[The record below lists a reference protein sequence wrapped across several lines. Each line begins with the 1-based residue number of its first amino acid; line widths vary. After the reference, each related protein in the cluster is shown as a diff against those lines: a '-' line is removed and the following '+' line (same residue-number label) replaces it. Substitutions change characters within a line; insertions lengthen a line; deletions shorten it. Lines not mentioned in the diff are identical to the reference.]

1 MAGFIKIKMVNGTLW
16 SIYRFLH
23 CISVGPTIG
32 IIDTQKVLFMKMSNK
47 KVLKTFIPY
56 LWDKDNFKLR
66 AFLIIALLG
75 LLISKFTSILV
86 PLLLKSTIDALSI
99 DVGVQ
104 AIPIALIIAYGMAR
118 LSTQFFSD
126 VKDGLFSYVE
136 HNAIKN
142 VAMNVFK
149 HLFDLSLKFHLDRKT
164 GGLSRAIERGTLSI
178 ERFLRF
184 SVFIIVPTLLE
195 IVLVACVLFA
205 IYGWVY
211 ATIILVTLGSYLW
224 FTLAITNWRL
234 GFIRKMNQVS
244 TDAASRSVDSLIN
257 YETVKYF
264 GNEEHEYKHYEAI
277 ETDYA
282 QAAIQSKKSL
292 AYLNIGQS
300 VIISTGLI
308 ALMALA
314 AYEVSQGTL
323 TVGDFVLVNAY
334 LIQLYLPLGNFG
346 FAYRETKLA
355 LVNMEEMFTLLQVQE
370 EVKDSPN
377 APNLIIKEG
386 SVSFKNVSFNYN
398 EDRHILQN
406 ITFDIP
412 AGETLAIVGESGAG
426 KTTLSRLLFRFYD
439 VTSGEIL
446 IDGENISH
454 VTQKSLR
461 EAIGIVPQDTVLFN
475 NSIKYNISYGNP
487 NAPFEDIQRAAKNAK
502 IHDFIMSLPKQYDT
516 PVGERGLKLSGGE
529 KQRVAIARTILKRP
543 PIFLF
548 DEATSALDTHTEKA
562 IQNRLKEIS
571 KGFTTLIIAH
581 RLSTIT
587 HAHKIIVL
595 KDGKIAERGTHNEL
609 IARKGLYR
617 VMWEKQQHEE
627 AEHPKQVFLEG
638 WIDPD
643 K

>member
-1 MAGFIKIKMVNGTLW
+1 MNMN
-16 SIYRFLH
+16 S
-23 CISVGPTIG
+23 
-32 IIDTQKVLFMKMSNK
+32 K

-56 LWDKDNFKLR
+56 LWDKKNTKLR
-66 AFLIIALLG
+66 IFLIISLLG

-86 PLLLKSTIDALSI
+86 PIILKSTIDALSI
-99 DVGVQ
+99 DDLGLK
-104 AIPIALIIAYGMAR
+104 AIPVALIIAYGMAR

-126 VKDGLFSYVE
+126 VKDGLFSHVE

-142 VAMNVFK
+142 VAIKVFK

-195 IVLVACVLFA
+195 IILVACVLFF

-234 GFIRKMNQVS
+234 SFIRKMNQVS
-244 TDAASRSVDSLIN
+244 TDAASRSVDCLIN

-264 GNEEHEYKHYEAI
+264 GNEEHEYRHYEKI
-277 ETDYA
+277 ENEYA
-282 QAAIQSKKSL
+282 EAAIRSKKSL

-300 VIISTGLI
+300 LIISTGLI
-308 ALMALA
+308 ALMVLA
-314 AYEVSQGTL
+314 AYEVSSGKL

-355 LVNMEEMFTLLQVQE
+355 LVNMEEMFALLHEEQ
-370 EVKDSPN
+370 EVKDIPN
-377 APNLIIKEG
+377 ATNLIIKEG
-386 SVSFKNVSFNYN
+386 SVSFKDVSFSYN
-398 EDRHILQN
+398 KDRHILQN
-406 ITFDIP
+406 ISFDIP

-426 KTTLSRLLFRFYD
+426 KSTLSRLLFRFYD

-446 IDGENISH
+446 IDGKNISH

-475 NSIKYNISYGNP
+475 NSIKYNIAYGHP
-487 NAPFEDIQRAAKNAK
+487 NAPFEDVQRAAKNAK
-502 IHDFIMSLPKQYDT
+502 IHDFIMGLPKQYDT

-595 KDGKIAERGTHNEL
+595 KDGKIAESGTHNEL
-609 IARKGLYR
+609 IARKGLYK

-627 AEHPKQVFLEG
+627 ADIAKT
-638 WIDPD
+638 
-643 K
+643 

>member
-1 MAGFIKIKMVNGTLW
+1 MNMSTKKI
-16 SIYRFLH
+16 
-23 CISVGPTIG
+23 
-32 IIDTQKVLFMKMSNK
+32 
-47 KVLKTFIPY
+47 LKTFIPY
-56 LWDKDNFKLR
+56 LWDKENVRFR
-66 AFLIIALLG
+66 AFLIISLLG

-86 PLLLKSTIDALSI
+86 PLLLKSTIDELSV
-99 DVGVQ
+99 DVGVE
-104 AIPIALIIAYGMAR
+104 AIPIAMIIAYGLAR

-126 VKDGLFSYVE
+126 IKDGLFSYVE

-142 VAMNVFK
+142 VAMKVFK

-164 GGLSRAIERGTLSI
+164 GGLSRSIERGTLSI

-184 SVFIIVPTLLE
+184 SVFTIIPTLLE

-205 IYGWVY
+205 IYGWEY
-211 ATIILVTLGSYLW
+211 AVIILVTLGSYLW

-234 GFIRKMNQVS
+234 SFIRKMNNVS
-244 TDAASRSVDSLIN
+244 TEAASQSVDSLIN

-264 GNEEHEYKHYEAI
+264 GNEEHEYKHYEKI
-277 ETDYA
+277 EGDYA
-282 QAAIQSKKSL
+282 NAAIQSKKSL

-300 VIISTGLI
+300 FIISSGLI

-314 AYEVSQGTL
+314 AYEVSLGTL

-355 LVNMEEMFTLLQVQE
+355 LVNMEEMFTLLDETQDVQ
-370 EVKDSPN
+370 DRPN

-386 SVSFKNVSFNYN
+386 AISFKDVSFNYN

-426 KTTLSRLLFRFYD
+426 KSTLSRLLFRFYEI
-439 VTSGEIL
+439 TSGEIL

-487 NAPFEDIQRAAKNAK
+487 NASFEDVQRAAKNAK

-609 IARKGLYR
+609 IARKGLYK

-627 AEHPKQVFLEG
+627 IDSSKIRLE
-638 WIDPD
+638 D
-643 K
+643 

>member
-1 MAGFIKIKMVNGTLW
+1 MN
-16 SIYRFLH
+16 S
-23 CISVGPTIG
+23 
-32 IIDTQKVLFMKMSNK
+32 K

-56 LWDKDNFKLR
+56 LWDKKNTKLR
-66 AFLIIALLG
+66 IFLIISLLG

-86 PLLLKSTIDALSI
+86 PIILKSTIDALSI
-99 DVGVQ
+99 DDLGLK
-104 AIPIALIIAYGMAR
+104 AIPVALIIAYGMAR

-126 VKDGLFSYVE
+126 VKDGLFSHVE

-142 VAMNVFK
+142 VAIKVFK

-195 IVLVACVLFA
+195 IILVACVLFF

-234 GFIRKMNQVS
+234 SFIRKMNQVS
-244 TDAASRSVDSLIN
+244 TDAASRSVDCLIN

-264 GNEEHEYKHYEAI
+264 GNEEHEYRHYEKI
-277 ETDYA
+277 ENEYA
-282 QAAIQSKKSL
+282 DAAIRSKKSL

-300 VIISTGLI
+300 LIISTGLI
-308 ALMALA
+308 ALMVLA
-314 AYEVSQGTL
+314 AYEVSSGKL

-355 LVNMEEMFTLLQVQE
+355 LVNMEEMFALLHEEQ
-370 EVKDSPN
+370 EVKDIPN
-377 APNLIIKEG
+377 ATNLIIKEG
-386 SVSFKNVSFNYN
+386 SVSFKDVSFSYN
-398 EDRHILQN
+398 KDRHILQN
-406 ITFDIP
+406 ISFDIP

-426 KTTLSRLLFRFYD
+426 KSTLSRLLFRFYD

-446 IDGENISH
+446 IDGKNISQ

-475 NSIKYNISYGNP
+475 NSIKYNIAYGHP
-487 NAPFEDIQRAAKNAK
+487 NAPFEDVQRAAKNAK
-502 IHDFIMSLPKQYDT
+502 IHDFIMGLPKQYDT

-595 KDGKIAERGTHNEL
+595 KDGKIAESGTHNEL
-609 IARKGLYR
+609 IGRKGLYK

-627 AEHPKQVFLEG
+627 ADIVKT
-638 WIDPD
+638 
-643 K
+643 

>member
-1 MAGFIKIKMVNGTLW
+1 MNMN
-16 SIYRFLH
+16 S
-23 CISVGPTIG
+23 
-32 IIDTQKVLFMKMSNK
+32 K

-56 LWDKDNFKLR
+56 LWDKKNTKLR
-66 AFLIIALLG
+66 IFLIISLLG

-86 PLLLKSTIDALSI
+86 PIILKSTIDALSI
-99 DVGVQ
+99 DDLGLK
-104 AIPIALIIAYGMAR
+104 AIPVALIIAYGMAR

-126 VKDGLFSYVE
+126 VKDGLFSHVE

-142 VAMNVFK
+142 VAIKVFK

-195 IVLVACVLFA
+195 IILVACVLFF

-234 GFIRKMNQVS
+234 SFIRKMNQVS
-244 TDAASRSVDSLIN
+244 TDAASRSVDCLIN

-264 GNEEHEYKHYEAI
+264 GNEEHEYRHYEKI
-277 ETDYA
+277 ENEYA
-282 QAAIQSKKSL
+282 DAAIRSKKSL

-300 VIISTGLI
+300 LIISTGLI
-308 ALMALA
+308 ALMVLA
-314 AYEVSQGTL
+314 AYEVSSGKL

-355 LVNMEEMFTLLQVQE
+355 LVNMEEMFALLHEEQ
-370 EVKDSPN
+370 EVKDIPN
-377 APNLIIKEG
+377 ATNLIIKEG
-386 SVSFKNVSFNYN
+386 SVSFKDVSFSYN
-398 EDRHILQN
+398 KDRHILQN
-406 ITFDIP
+406 ISFDIP

-426 KTTLSRLLFRFYD
+426 KSTLSRLLFRFYD

-446 IDGENISH
+446 IDGKNISQ

-475 NSIKYNISYGNP
+475 NSIKYNIAYGHP
-487 NAPFEDIQRAAKNAK
+487 NAPFEDVQRAAKNAK
-502 IHDFIMSLPKQYDT
+502 IHDFIMGLPKQYDT

-595 KDGKIAERGTHNEL
+595 KDGKIAESGTHNEL
-609 IARKGLYR
+609 IGRKGLYK

-627 AEHPKQVFLEG
+627 ADIVKT
-638 WIDPD
+638 
-643 K
+643 

>member
-1 MAGFIKIKMVNGTLW
+1 MN
-16 SIYRFLH
+16 S
-23 CISVGPTIG
+23 
-32 IIDTQKVLFMKMSNK
+32 K

-56 LWDKDNFKLR
+56 LWDKKNTKLR
-66 AFLIIALLG
+66 IFLIISLLG

-86 PLLLKSTIDALSI
+86 PIILKSTIDALSI
-99 DVGVQ
+99 DDLGLK
-104 AIPIALIIAYGMAR
+104 AIPVALIIAYGMAR

-126 VKDGLFSYVE
+126 VKDGLFSHVE

-142 VAMNVFK
+142 VAIKVFK

-609 IARKGLYR
+609 IARKGLYK

>member
-1 MAGFIKIKMVNGTLW
+1 MN
-16 SIYRFLH
+16 S
-23 CISVGPTIG
+23 
-32 IIDTQKVLFMKMSNK
+32 K

-56 LWDKDNFKLR
+56 LWDKKNTKLR
-66 AFLIIALLG
+66 IFLIISLLG

-86 PLLLKSTIDALSI
+86 PIILKSTIDALSI
-99 DVGVQ
+99 DDLGLK
-104 AIPIALIIAYGMAR
+104 AIPVALIIAYGMAR

-126 VKDGLFSYVE
+126 VKDGLFSHVE

-142 VAMNVFK
+142 VAIKVFK

-195 IVLVACVLFA
+195 IILVACVLFF

-234 GFIRKMNQVS
+234 SFIRKMNQVS
-244 TDAASRSVDSLIN
+244 TDAASRSVDCLIN

-264 GNEEHEYKHYEAI
+264 GNEEHEYRHYEKI
-277 ETDYA
+277 ENEYA
-282 QAAIQSKKSL
+282 EAAIRSKKSL

-300 VIISTGLI
+300 LIISTGLI
-308 ALMALA
+308 ALMVLA
-314 AYEVSQGTL
+314 AYEVSSGKL

-355 LVNMEEMFTLLQVQE
+355 LVNMEEMFALLHEEQ
-370 EVKDSPN
+370 EVKDIPN
-377 APNLIIKEG
+377 ATNLIIKEG
-386 SVSFKNVSFNYN
+386 SVSFKDVSFSYN
-398 EDRHILQN
+398 KDRHILQN
-406 ITFDIP
+406 ISFDIP

-426 KTTLSRLLFRFYD
+426 KSTLSRLLFRFYD

-446 IDGENISH
+446 IDGKNISH

-475 NSIKYNISYGNP
+475 NSIKYNIAYGHP
-487 NAPFEDIQRAAKNAK
+487 NAPFEDVQRAAKNAK
-502 IHDFIMSLPKQYDT
+502 IHDFIMGLPKQYDT

-595 KDGKIAERGTHNEL
+595 KDGKIAESGTHNEL
-609 IARKGLYR
+609 IARKGLYK

-627 AEHPKQVFLEG
+627 ADIAKT
-638 WIDPD
+638 
-643 K
+643 